1 MSPTPKVPLHVEV
14 PGSDLIDGSLGPVC
28 RESEAP
34 DDISIGSAVFEG
46 LIVMTDTQTDHARPS
61 VAMQRMRCGL
71 KTEVT
76 AAIATIFENRPTVGD
91 SSVRKRSA
99 LAPDKDLD
107 YTSSGSVGPLF
118 KINGSETKLSLQTS
132 TK

>member
-1 MSPTPKVPLHVEV
+1 
-14 PGSDLIDGSLGPVC
+14 
-28 RESEAP
+28 
-34 DDISIGSAVFEG
+34 
-46 LIVMTDTQTDHARPS
+46 MTDTQTDHARPS

-76 AAIATIFENRPTVGD
+76 AAIATIFENRPTAGD

-107 YTSSGSVGPLF
+107 YTSSGSVTSVGPLF